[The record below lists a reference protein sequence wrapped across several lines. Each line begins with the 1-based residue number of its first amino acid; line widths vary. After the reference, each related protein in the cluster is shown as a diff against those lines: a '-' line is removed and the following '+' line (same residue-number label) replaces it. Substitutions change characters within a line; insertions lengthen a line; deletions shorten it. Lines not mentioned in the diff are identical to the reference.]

1 MATHLPIDVAASPC
15 PHHQLEREAV
25 IALLLVS
32 VWCGPRAALLTH
44 CNAMPDIDPAAL
56 SRPVVTLSTPVLAN
70 KTLSINSA
78 GSFKMSKSQIIPA
91 RIDLEP
97 LYAPLK
103 AAIGGEQWLLYKE
116 TTAEFLTGRLSQA
129 EYSDRIDPLLGGD
142 NGDKDHLH
150 NLLIA
155 ALLGNVTREMPDQ
168 GIAPWVSAND
178 KPVVPVASKPVT
190 GDAAERR
197 LKGDVMQLP
206 AKDRRRIKDLT
217 QMDWDPYEML
227 ANTFQE
233 AQRRPSSVPEPP
245 SSAVGSINKMN
256 FDLEIRK
263 RFAQPLAVESGEFPD
278 VGLITGRMLPM
289 CYDAGLSGG
298 HSSDAPQLLSV
309 ATETFIKE
317 ILTQIFSRTRSN
329 GPGDSGCAGLGIGT
343 TWIQT
348 RKFQRQLR
356 VEEEAA
362 QRGEMT
368 RDKNGLL
375 PVEAKAAAER
385 QQLGMADMRLSLELA
400 ESGMAQFPALRT
412 QTMFGYVEG
421 ELENWDDYTWIGGR
435 RPDPLEAEG
444 GSSREQQRA
453 VNGHAEPMDIDG
465 GDAWWDGTESQD
477 VDMLDNVL
485 DSCLAVGII
494 LSRAS
499 RNGPSFVA
507 VGLTTTSTTTTTT
520 IMSGIF
526 SSIFGSSLNPFGGG
540 EQAEHEASGMS
551 RVEEEDEDDSPRAS
565 DPDITI
571 RPDSPVS
578 PAPPPPDPAAVT
590 GLPPSFG
597 ADGAAEG
604 QPPAGD
610 SKPPTGESK
619 PPTARKPPNTDN
631 YPAHYNFSR
640 RTSVSA
646 ESLKPNADSYD
657 NWTPPKYE
665 KTPEQLERLQRAIGS
680 NFLFSHLED
689 EQSGQILGAMV
700 EKPVPAKGIKVINQG
715 DAGDFFYVV
724 EKGSFDVHVNPAGV
738 IQPGPDGMGAKVGN
752 IEAGGSFGELALMY
766 NAPRAATVISVEPS
780 CTLWALDR
788 ITFRRILMESTFA
801 RRRMYESFLEEVP
814 LLSTLTPYERSKIAD
829 ALETKKFA
837 PGEVIIKE
845 GDPGHDFYLLESGEA
860 AAYKGDTSNQVRQ
873 YKKGDFFGE
882 LALLNDAP
890 RAASVAASTD
900 VKVATLGKS
909 AFQRLLGPVEGILR
923 RTKYEDEGV
932 EGVDPLSKG

>member
-1 MATHLPIDVAASPC
+1 
-15 PHHQLEREAV
+15 
-25 IALLLVS
+25 
-32 VWCGPRAALLTH
+32 
-44 CNAMPDIDPAAL
+44 MPDIDPAAL

-78 GSFKMSKSQIIPA
+78 GSIKISKSQIIPS

-97 LYAPLK
+97 AYAPLK

-116 TTAEFLTGRLSQA
+116 AMAEFLTGRLSQA
-129 EYSDRIDPLLGGD
+129 EYSDRIDSLLGGD

-206 AKDRRRIKDLT
+206 ARDRRRIKDLT
-217 QMDWDPYEML
+217 QMDWDPHDML
-227 ANTFQE
+227 TNTLLE
-233 AQRRPSSVPEPP
+233 AHRRPTSVPEPP

-289 CYDAGLSGG
+289 CYDAGLAGG
-298 HSSDAPQLLSV
+298 HSSEAPQLLSV

-317 ILTQIFSRTRSN
+317 MLTQIFSRTRSN
-329 GPGDSGCAGLGIGT
+329 GPGDSGCAGLSIGT

-348 RKFQRQLR
+348 RKYQRQLR
-356 VEEEAA
+356 LEEEAA

-400 ESGMAQFPALRT
+400 DSGMAQFPALRT
-412 QTMFGYVEG
+412 QTMFGYRDG
-421 ELENWDDYTWIGGR
+421 ELENWDDYTWLGGK
-435 RPDPLEAEG
+435 RPDPTEAG
-444 GSSREQQRA
+444 GGASREQQRA
-453 VNGHAEPMDIDG
+453 PNGHAEPMDVDG
-465 GDAWWDGTESQD
+465 GDAWWDGTEVQD
-477 VDMLDNVL
+477 VDMLDSVL
-485 DSCLAVGII
+485 ESCLT
-494 LSRAS
+494 
-499 RNGPSFVA
+499 RNGPSFAA
-507 VGLTTTSTTTTTT
+507 VGLTTTTTT
-520 IMSGIF
+520 ITMSGIF
-526 SSIFGSSLNPFGGG
+526 SIFGSSINPFGGG
-540 EQAEHEASGMS
+540 EQGEHESSGMS
-551 RVEEEDEDDSPRAS
+551 RVEEEDEDNFPRAS
-565 DPDITI
+565 DPNITI

-578 PAPPPPDPAAVT
+578 PTPLPPDPAAVT
-590 GLPPSFG
+590 RPPPNLG
-597 ADGAAEG
+597 ADGAA
-604 QPPAGD
+604 D
-610 SKPPTGESK
+610 DK

-631 YPAHYNFSR
+631 YPSNYNFSR

-657 NWTPPKYE
+657 NWSPPKYE

-680 NFLFSHLED
+680 NFLFSHMED
-689 EQSGQILGAMV
+689 EQSGLILGAMV

-724 EKGSFDVHVNPAGV
+724 EKGSFDVHVNPAGA

-752 IEAGGSFGELALMY
+752 IQAGGSFGELALMY
-766 NAPRAATVISVEPS
+766 NAPRAATVISIEPS

-845 GDPGHDFYLLESGEA
+845 GDPGHDFFLLESGEA

-923 RTKYEDEGV
+923 RTRYEDIETGV
-932 EGVDPLSKG
+932 EGVDPLSQA